1 MSQDKDVVKINGV
14 DYDRSTLSPNVLR
27 LVEVYNR
34 WAQDRED
41 AIAKVNEAR
50 LELAKTEAAIRDLSA
65 EIITAVEKGE

>member
-1 MSQDKDVVKINGV
+1 MSQDKDTVKINGV